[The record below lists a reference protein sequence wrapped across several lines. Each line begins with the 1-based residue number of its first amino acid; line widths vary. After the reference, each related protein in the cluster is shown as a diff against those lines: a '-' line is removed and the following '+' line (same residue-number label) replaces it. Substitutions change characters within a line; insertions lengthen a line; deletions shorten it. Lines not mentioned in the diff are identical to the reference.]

1 MTAELGTLNGSNTKP
16 EEKVEK
22 HVEEEEEEHEEEEG
36 EEEAGHE
43 GAGANG
49 MSRI

>member
-1 MTAELGTLNGSNTKP
+1 MTAELGTLNGSNSKP

-22 HVEEEEEEHEEEEG
+22 HVEEEEG